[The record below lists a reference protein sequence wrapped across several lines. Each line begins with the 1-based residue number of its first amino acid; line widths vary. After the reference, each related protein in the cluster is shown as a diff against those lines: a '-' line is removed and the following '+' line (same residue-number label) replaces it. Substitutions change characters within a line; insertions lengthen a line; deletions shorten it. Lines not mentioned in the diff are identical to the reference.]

1 MTTISSPAAT
11 LPYHQREW
19 IDVEPGQYDNK
30 SCFEVSKKDD
40 QVASTRLVS
49 TSRRRWSSQIQ
60 NLGSD
65 VSFRIYVLSALV
77 NSNMTELLKKRFQHC
92 VDPYSVE
99 AVLSL
104 RAIQGPSGGKHI
116 NPSLQD
122 NVFWPS
128 DFVECINHV
137 GSFPRSA
144 LDHSIRIDSGWPY
157 ICTSRGMTSWR
168 SPGLQCTN
176 TMGKDTKIE
185 CFCVV
190 RGLLIVKDWSS
201 IQRDQT
207 RSSFTTLYL
216 RCASKNGDQE
226 ATGEELYSQNVSVS
240 CCTAKKCTE
249 ADLALWTPTSSD
261 ARTSFDHSSK
271 HNEDCDVGTDKE
283 TCRGE
288 KRLQNQPFGCPRARS
303 YPPGSSPKVD
313 SSVRDASE

>member
-77 NSNMTELLKKRFQHC
+77 NSNMTELLKRDFSIVWIHTLLRLFYPFEQFKAPLEENTSIHHC
-92 VDPYSVE
+92 RTTCSDRATSSSVSTTLE
-99 AVLSL
+99 A
-104 RAIQGPSGGKHI
+104 PT
-116 NPSLQD
+116 
-122 NVFWPS
+122 
-128 DFVECINHV
+128 
-137 GSFPRSA
+137 
-144 LDHSIRIDSGWPY
+144 
-157 ICTSRGMTSWR
+157 ICTR
-168 SPGLQCTN
+168 SFNQ
-176 TMGKDTKIE
+176 
-185 CFCVV
+185 
-190 RGLLIVKDWSS
+190 DWFRVA
-201 IQRDQT
+201 IHLHKQRDDIVTKPRIAVYKHNGKRHQNRVFLCSSRVAHSERLKFYPT
-207 RSSFTTLYL
+207 RSNAIILYNTLL
-216 RCASKNGDQE
+216 AVCIEKWWSGSHRRRIVQP
-226 ATGEELYSQNVSVS
+226 NVSVS